1 MDSSKLKLPVVS
13 KGITLKELP
22 GELAV
27 FFEIGNCTQRC
38 PGCHSKHLWLT
49 PETEVK
55 DLTSLKDMIRYA
67 KSQKRRGATAI
78 VLMGGTTN
86 NIKRHHLMMAVR
98 LLSAVLPVGI
108 YSGDTKDTETHSLLM
123 HFTPLKW
130 LKTGSYIE
138 ALGGLE
144 AFGRTNQELLTR
156 ASTGGWYSTRIEG

>member
-13 KGITLKELP
+13 KGFTLKELP

-67 KSQKRRGATAI
+67 RSQKRHGATAI

-86 NIKRHHLMMAVR
+86 NIERHHLMMAVR
-98 LLSAVLPVGI
+98 LLSTVLPVGI

-123 HFTPLKW
+123 KFTPLKW

-156 ASTGGWYSTRIEG
+156 ASSGGWYSTRIEG